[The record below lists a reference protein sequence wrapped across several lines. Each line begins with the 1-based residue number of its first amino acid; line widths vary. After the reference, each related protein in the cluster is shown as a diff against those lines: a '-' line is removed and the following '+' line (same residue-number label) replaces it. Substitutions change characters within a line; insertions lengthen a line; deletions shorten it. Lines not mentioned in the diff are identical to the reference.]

1 MPQIPIYNRGQGPTV
16 QMTTGTLGPKLSSQV
31 FERAAAAPGEV
42 AARALGDIAKVAA
55 DFEVREQK
63 AELEAAEA
71 ELTAK
76 ADAAAFDFVMQ
87 NNDDNYRAYKVRAGE
102 FQSDWLASNI
112 DTYEGLNKRQR
123 QALSANL
130 NKRMQLKLQSGQ
142 VNAFNRGQ
150 ARKTNIFDKRGE
162 QLIQDMA
169 AAADSPEMQ
178 AKLKEEAETLYDSAI
193 DQGLS
198 INWTPDGVVLQGE
211 RERLID
217 FTLNPNTSAE
227 AMRQEADLIRGGD
240 GRYSQFTADERAV
253 LGQELTKSLNKL
265 ENEEVAIAESKF
277 QGAVSA
283 LKLAKTGE
291 DRAAAFARG
300 MESVS
305 TLRRAGSMATAETR
319 EFELRGFLSATQV
332 FDDIK
337 YATAEEVNDVI
348 TDLRSVATALAKD
361 PNADLK
367 DVRQAEAN
375 LIAAKALAA
384 ERKGAILED
393 PAGYVTKTF
402 QAETDRPPTATEMVD
417 IQRKI
422 GVPEFNITPF
432 TTAQFDKLSDEL
444 KSLDAYGQMEALQSF
459 FGPLDG
465 AGLGDMAMSQAL
477 QSGLTPVQMMAARSL
492 DRGPR
497 ARRLVADLLDAEKL
511 FKEDKTIFDALVTKN
526 EQKDLRD
533 EVAKM
538 MGDYHQTVLGG
549 DASSLRTTGERVG
562 SLVGM
567 QSAVVKLATYYASQ
581 GVDKTKAA
589 RNAVQII
596 TGRYEISAAPGG
608 AFNESKIRIPKE
620 VLVRDGHSD
629 YMRQVMGKYIT
640 SPGFLESVVA
650 RIQKPD
656 GTPFSDV
663 EMEKYIDEVRLY
675 GSWVTADDDSGVYL
689 IDQKT
694 GSAVILNTNRFGEQ
708 GEFRLELNFE
718 DLAELALAIQDH
730 EEETGDLSLMD
741 SVPYLTLEDITGT
754 R

>member
-1 MPQIPIYNRGQGPTV
+1 MPRIPLYNQGQGPAV
-16 QMTTGTLGPKLSSQV
+16 QMDTRGLGPKLSSQV

-42 AARALGDIAKVAA
+42 ASKALRDVAVVAA
-55 DFEVREQK
+55 EFEVREQK

-71 ELTAK
+71 DLTAR

-87 NNDDNYRAYKVRAGE
+87 NNDDNYRAYKIKAGE

-123 QALSANL
+123 QALSSNL
-130 NKRMQLKLQSGQ
+130 NKRMQLKLQPGQ

-150 ARKTNIFDKRGE
+150 ARKTDIFNKRGE

-178 AKLKEEAETLYDSAI
+178 AKLKEEAEALYDSAI

-198 INWTPDGVVLQGE
+198 IDWTPDGVVLQGE

-227 AMRQEADLIRGGD
+227 QMRQEADLIRGGD
-240 GRYSQFTADERAV
+240 GRYRQFTADERAV

-265 ENEEVAIAESKF
+265 ENEEVAIAESNF

-283 LKLAKTGE
+283 LKLAETGE

-348 TDLRSVATALAKD
+348 TDLRSTAIALAKD

-384 ERKGAILED
+384 ERKAAILED
-393 PAGYVTKTF
+393 PAGYVAKTF
-402 QAETDRPPTATEMVD
+402 QAENDRLPTATEMVD

-422 GVPEFNITPF
+422 GVPKFNITPF

-444 KSLDAYGQMEALQSF
+444 KSLDAYGQMEALQNF
-459 FGPLDG
+459 FGPLDA

-511 FKEDKTIFDALVTKN
+511 FKEDKAIFDALVTKD

-538 MGDYHQTVLGG
+538 MGDYHQTVLGA

-567 QSAVVKLATYYASQ
+567 QNAVVKLATYYASQ

-596 TGRYEISAAPGG
+596 TGRYEISEAPGG
-608 AFNESKIRIPKE
+608 TFNDSKIRIPKE
-620 VLVRDGHSD
+620 VLVRDGHSN

-640 SPGFLESVVA
+640 APGFLESVVA
-650 RIQKPD
+650 RIEKPD

-741 SVPYLTLEDITGT
+741 SVPYLTLEDITST